1 MDLETTSK
9 LLKYSPSDVQ
19 SVTYVI
25 EYAEHNFTG
34 EARYAYLEERLVT
47 PTEKAIAEVIIE
59 GKKGLWANIHAKRKR
74 GESPAKP
81 GDKDYPKTL
90 NVEHHEKDENGKVI
104 EHDVEDDVTEGSAYG
119 IYKGDGVDKIRAPRK
134 QKGAMAYDGPNK
146 AASEARDRILAK
158 TKAKREKMKEE
169 TSNAATLNNKP
180 SAASP
185 KIDTP
190 KEKQSTVDPQC
201 ENQRSIKAK
210 GSTPKTQ
217 VEEGLKQARKNVGAS
232 KCWDGYVAKGTKK
245 KNGKD
250 VPNCVPA
257 NEEWVWDVV
266 DELGE
271 EFDILTDQDL
281 QDVVVEALLDFET
294 EEYLTEALDILDGF
308 ELLVESDK
316 YYDSAVKSSKDAA
329 ARINRGKRAERLKGA
344 ASKAGSIVKKG
355 LGMAGRAA
363 KAGAKAGAKG
373 AVRGAGYA
381 SGLAQRAAS
390 SAKREFSQG
399 RERGLGGSSGGS
411 SGGGSSSSN
420 NRPVQTSG
428 KIDRRPQSG
437 GGSAPKKKAGPGLL
451 SRAAGAVGRGLR
463 KAVGAGAKAAGKVA
477 VGGAKLAGKAAVGTA
492 KVAGKTAV
500 GAAKL
505 GGKAVAGTAKVAGKT
520 AVGGAK
526 LAGKAVGKTAQA
538 AGSVAKAGGKAAVGT
553 AKVAGKAVGKTASA
567 AGSAVKKTGA
577 AVGGAV
583 KKTGQA
589 AGNLGKKV
597 IGKTSRAISK
607 GSDKLAR
614 KLGEEQ
620 MHESRVDKV
629 RRLALA
635 QETFEHDIAQ
645 ARNPDA
651 DSWRERL
658 AYSKYIAEQ
667 PTPEQLKKREV
678 LKQTKDLTNKGKHKE
693 ASELFKKNFPNFGK

>member
-1 MDLETTSK
+1 MNFRDL
-9 LLKYSPSDVQ
+9 PDMSDA
-19 SVTYVI
+19 
-25 EYAEHNFTG
+25 YAEIQ
-34 EARYAYLEERLVT
+34 
-47 PTEKAIAEVIIE
+47 EKAKKKLDAV
-59 GKKGLWANIHAKRKR
+59 GKEDGDVDND
-74 GESPAKP
+74 
-81 GDKDYPKTL
+81 GDKDKSDSYLL
-90 NVEHHEKDENGKVI
+90 NRRKVI
-104 EHDVEDDVTEGSAYG
+104 SKAIKKESVEVEEGSSYG
-119 IYKGDGVDKIRAPRK
+119 ITKGSGTPSGPMAGFAKAPRK

-158 TKAKREKMKEE
+158 TKAKRAKIKEE

-294 EEYLTEALDILDGF
+294 EENLTEALDILDGF

-437 GGSAPKKKAGPGLL
+437 GGSAPQKKAGPGLL
-451 SRAAGAVGRGLR
+451 SRAAGAVGRGLK
-463 KAVGAGAKAAGKVA
+463 KAVGAG
-477 VGGAKLAGKAAVGTA
+477 
-492 KVAGKTAV
+492 V
-500 GAAKL
+500 GAAKRT
-505 GGKAVAGTAKVAGKT
+505 GK
-520 AVGGAK
+520 
-526 LAGKAVGKTAQA
+526 
-538 AGSVAKAGGKAAVGT
+538 
-553 AKVAGKAVGKTASA
+553 
-567 AGSAVKKTGA
+567 
-577 AVGGAV
+577 
-583 KKTGQA
+583 A

>member
-1 MDLETTSK
+1 M
-9 LLKYSPSDVQ
+9 
-19 SVTYVI
+19 
-25 EYAEHNFTG
+25 
-34 EARYAYLEERLVT
+34 
-47 PTEKAIAEVIIE
+47 
-59 GKKGLWANIHAKRKR
+59 
-74 GESPAKP
+74 
-81 GDKDYPKTL
+81 
-90 NVEHHEKDENGKVI
+90 
-104 EHDVEDDVTEGSAYG
+104 
-119 IYKGDGVDKIRAPRK
+119 
-134 QKGAMAYDGPNK
+134 
-146 AASEARDRILAK
+146 
-158 TKAKREKMKEE
+158 
-169 TSNAATLNNKP
+169 
-180 SAASP
+180 
-185 KIDTP
+185 
-190 KEKQSTVDPQC
+190 
-201 ENQRSIKAK
+201 
-210 GSTPKTQ
+210 
-217 VEEGLKQARKNVGAS
+217 
-232 KCWDGYVAKGTKK
+232 
-245 KNGKD
+245 
-250 VPNCVPA
+250 
-257 NEEWVWDVV
+257 
-266 DELGE
+266 
-271 EFDILTDQDL
+271 
-281 QDVVVEALLDFET
+281 
-294 EEYLTEALDILDGF
+294 
-308 ELLVESDK
+308 
-316 YYDSAVKSSKDAA
+316 
-329 ARINRGKRAERLKGA
+329 
-344 ASKAGSIVKKG
+344 
-355 LGMAGRAA
+355 
-363 KAGAKAGAKG
+363 
-373 AVRGAGYA
+373 
-381 SGLAQRAAS
+381 
-390 SAKREFSQG
+390 
-399 RERGLGGSSGGS
+399 
-411 SGGGSSSSN
+411 
-420 NRPVQTSG
+420 
-428 KIDRRPQSG
+428 
-437 GGSAPKKKAGPGLL
+437 
-451 SRAAGAVGRGLR
+451 
-463 KAVGAGAKAAGKVA
+463 A

-553 AKVAGKAVGKTASA
+553 AKA

>member
-1 MDLETTSK
+1 MDLEITSK

-59 GKKGLWANIHAKRKR
+59 GKKGLWDNIHAKRER
-74 GESPAKP
+74 GEAPAKK
-81 GDKDYPKTL
+81 GDKNYPKTL
-90 NVEHHEKDENGKVI
+90 NVEHHEKDADGKVI

-158 TKAKREKMKEE
+158 TAAKRAKIKEE

-217 VEEGLKQARKNVGAS
+217 VEEGLKQARKNVGAD

-281 QDVVVEALLDFET
+281 QDVVVEALLDFES
-294 EEYLTEALDILDGF
+294 EQYLSEALDILDGF

-381 SGLAQRAAS
+381 SGLAQRAGSA
-390 SAKREFSQG
+390 AKREFSQG
-399 RERGLGGSSGGS
+399 RQRGLGGSSGSSGGS
-411 SGGGSSSSN
+411 SSGGGGSSSSN
-420 NRPVQTSG
+420 NRPVSTGGDSRPQ
-428 KIDRRPQSG
+428 PQSG
-437 GGSAPKKKAGPGLL
+437 GSSAPKKKAGPGLL

-492 KVAGKTAV
+492 KVAGKAAV
-500 GAAKL
+500 
-505 GGKAVAGTAKVAGKT
+505 GTAKVAGKT

-553 AKVAGKAVGKTASA
+553 AKAGAKVVGKTASA
-567 AGSAVKKTGA
+567 AGSAVKKTGS

-614 KLGEEQ
+614 KLGEET
-620 MHESRVDKV
+620 MTESRVDKV

>member
-74 GESPAKP
+74 GEKPAKP

-90 NVEHHEKDENGKVI
+90 NVEHHEKDADGKVI

-158 TKAKREKMKEE
+158 TKAKRAKIKEE

-266 DELGE
+266 DELGD

-329 ARINRGKRAERLKGA
+329 ARISRGKRAERLKGA

-399 RERGLGGSSGGS
+399 RERGLGGSSGG
-411 SGGGSSSSN
+411 GSSSSN

-437 GGSAPKKKAGPGLL
+437 GGSGRKAGPSLL

-463 KAVGAGAKAAGKVA
+463 KAVGAGAKVAGKAA

-520 AVGGAK
+520 AVAGAK
-526 LAGKAVGKTAQA
+526 A

-553 AKVAGKAVGKTASA
+553 AKA

>member
-74 GESPAKP
+74 GEKPAKP

-158 TKAKREKMKEE
+158 TKAKRAKIKEE

-553 AKVAGKAVGKTASA
+553 AKA

-678 LKQTKDLTNKGKHKE
+678 LKQTKELTNKGKHKE

>member
-1 MDLETTSK
+1 MDLEITSK

-59 GKKGLWANIHAKRKR
+59 GKKGLWDNIHAKRKR
-74 GESPAKP
+74 GEAPAKK

-119 IYKGDGVDKIRAPRK
+119 IYKGDGVDKIRAPRM

-158 TKAKREKMKEE
+158 TKAKRAKIKEE

-217 VEEGLKQARKNVGAS
+217 VEEGLKQARKNVGAD

-281 QDVVVEALLDFET
+281 QDVVVEALLDFES
-294 EEYLTEALDILDGF
+294 EQYLSEALDILDGF

-381 SGLAQRAAS
+381 SGLAQRAGSA
-390 SAKREFSQG
+390 AKREFSQG
-399 RERGLGGSSGGS
+399 RQRGLGGSSGSSGGS
-411 SGGGSSSSN
+411 SSGGGGSSSSN
-420 NRPVQTSG
+420 NRPVSTGGDSRPQ
-428 KIDRRPQSG
+428 PQSG
-437 GGSAPKKKAGPGLL
+437 GGSSAPKKKAGPGLL

-492 KVAGKTAV
+492 KVAGKAAV
-500 GAAKL
+500 
-505 GGKAVAGTAKVAGKT
+505 GTAKVAGKT

-553 AKVAGKAVGKTASA
+553 AKAGAKVVGKTASA
-567 AGSAVKKTGA
+567 AGSAVKKTGS

-614 KLGEEQ
+614 KLGEET
-620 MHESRVDKV
+620 MTESRVDKV

>member
-74 GESPAKP
+74 GEKPAKP

-158 TKAKREKMKEE
+158 TKAKRAKIKEE

-266 DELGE
+266 DELGD

-678 LKQTKDLTNKGKHKE
+678 LKQTKELTNKGKHKE

>member
-59 GKKGLWANIHAKRKR
+59 GKKGLWDNIHAKRKR
-74 GESPAKP
+74 GEAPAKK

-158 TKAKREKMKEE
+158 TKAKRAKIKEE

>member
-59 GKKGLWANIHAKRKR
+59 GKKGLWDNIHAKRKR
-74 GESPAKP
+74 GEAPAKK

-90 NVEHHEKDENGKVI
+90 NVEHHEKDADGKVI

-158 TKAKREKMKEE
+158 TKAKRAKIKEE

-201 ENQRSIKAK
+201 ENQRTIKAK

-217 VEEGLKQARKNVGAS
+217 VEEGLKKARENVGAS

-329 ARINRGKRAERLKGA
+329 SRINRGKRAERLKGA

-411 SGGGSSSSN
+411 SSGGGSSSSN

-437 GGSAPKKKAGPGLL
+437 GGSAPQKKAGPGLL

-553 AKVAGKAVGKTASA
+553 AKA

>member
-1 MDLETTSK
+1 
-9 LLKYSPSDVQ
+9 
-19 SVTYVI
+19 
-25 EYAEHNFTG
+25 
-34 EARYAYLEERLVT
+34 
-47 PTEKAIAEVIIE
+47 
-59 GKKGLWANIHAKRKR
+59 
-74 GESPAKP
+74 
-81 GDKDYPKTL
+81 
-90 NVEHHEKDENGKVI
+90 
-104 EHDVEDDVTEGSAYG
+104 
-119 IYKGDGVDKIRAPRK
+119 
-134 QKGAMAYDGPNK
+134 MAYDGPNK

-158 TKAKREKMKEE
+158 TKAKRAKIKEE

-399 RERGLGGSSGGS
+399 RERGLGGSSGG
-411 SGGGSSSSN
+411 GSSSSN

-437 GGSAPKKKAGPGLL
+437 GGSAPRKKAGPSLL

-553 AKVAGKAVGKTASA
+553 AKA

>member
-59 GKKGLWANIHAKRKR
+59 GKKGLWDNIHAKRKR
-74 GESPAKP
+74 GEKPAKP

-169 TSNAATLNNKP
+169 MQSTIDPQCENQRTLNMKS

-217 VEEGLKQARKNVGAS
+217 VEEGMKQARKNVGAS

-329 ARINRGKRAERLKGA
+329 SRINRGKRAERLKGA

-381 SGLAQRAAS
+381 SGLAQRAGSA
-390 SAKREFSQG
+390 AKREFSQG
-399 RERGLGGSSGGS
+399 RERGLGGS

-538 AGSVAKAGGKAAVGT
+538 AGSVAKAGGRAAVGT
-553 AKVAGKAVGKTASA
+553 AKA
-567 AGSAVKKTGA
+567 AGS
-577 AVGGAV
+577 AV

-620 MHESRVDKV
+620 MHESKVDKV

>member
-1 MDLETTSK
+1 MAAQNFKIKNGFTVGTT
-9 LLKYSPSDVQ
+9 
-19 SVTYVI
+19 
-25 EYAEHNFTG
+25 
-34 EARYAYLEERLVT
+34 
-47 PTEKAIAEVIIE
+47 EVIDSS
-59 GKKGLWANIHAKRKR
+59 GDLTAAAFGTAANEAI
-74 GESPAKP
+74 
-81 GDKDYPKTL
+81 DDQVNTL
-90 NVEHHEKDENGKVI
+90 LTAGTGVSLSYDDSAGTLTINGQQG
-104 EHDVEDDVTEGSAYG
+104 DVTGVTA
-119 IYKGDGVDKIRAPRK
+119 GDG
-134 QKGAMAYDGPNK
+134 
-146 AASEARDRILAK
+146 
-158 TKAKREKMKEE
+158 
-169 TSNAATLNNKP
+169 
-180 SAASP
+180 
-185 KIDTP
+185 
-190 KEKQSTVDPQC
+190 
-201 ENQRSIKAK
+201 
-210 GSTPKTQ
+210 
-217 VEEGLKQARKNVGAS
+217 
-232 KCWDGYVAKGTKK
+232 
-245 KNGKD
+245 
-250 VPNCVPA
+250 
-257 NEEWVWDVV
+257 
-266 DELGE
+266 
-271 EFDILTDQDL
+271 LT
-281 QDVVVEALLDFET
+281 
-294 EEYLTEALDILDGF
+294 G
-308 ELLVESDK
+308 
-316 YYDSAVKSSKDAA
+316 
-329 ARINRGKRAERLKGA
+329 
-344 ASKAGSIVKKG
+344 
-355 LGMAGRAA
+355 
-363 KAGAKAGAKG
+363 
-373 AVRGAGYA
+373 
-381 SGLAQRAAS
+381 
-390 SAKREFSQG
+390 
-399 RERGLGGSSGGS
+399 GGS

-437 GGSAPKKKAGPGLL
+437 GGSAPQKKAGPSLL

-463 KAVGAGAKAAGKVA
+463 KAVGAGAKAAGKAA

-520 AVGGAK
+520 AVAGAK
-526 LAGKAVGKTAQA
+526 A

-553 AKVAGKAVGKTASA
+553 AKA

>member
-59 GKKGLWANIHAKRKR
+59 GKKGLWDNIHAKRKR

-553 AKVAGKAVGKTASA
+553 AKA

>member
-34 EARYAYLEERLVT
+34 EARYAYLEERLVN

-59 GKKGLWANIHAKRKR
+59 GKKGLWDNIHAKRKR
-74 GESPAKP
+74 GEAPAKK

-90 NVEHHEKDENGKVI
+90 NVEHHEKDADGKVI

>member
-74 GESPAKP
+74 GEKPAKP

-90 NVEHHEKDENGKVI
+90 NVEHHEKDADGKVI

-158 TKAKREKMKEE
+158 TKAKRAKIKEE

-399 RERGLGGSSGGS
+399 RERGLGGSSGG
-411 SGGGSSSSN
+411 GSSSSN

-437 GGSAPKKKAGPGLL
+437 GGSAPQKKAGPGLL

-463 KAVGAGAKAAGKVA
+463 KAVGAGAKVAGKAA

-553 AKVAGKAVGKTASA
+553 AKA